1 MIELGLTSLLKY
13 NLELIEGKAIG
24 LITNLTGVNEKLD
37 YNISLLIKDPK
48 IRLKAIFS
56 PEHGLWGAA
65 QDAISVP
72 SSQHNFVNIPIHSL
86 YGNTIKPTSDMLKGL
101 DALVFDIQDVGVRFY
116 TYITTMALA
125 MEACAENNLD
135 FIVLDRPN
143 PISGTMLE
151 GNMLD
156 PQFSSFVGYLPI
168 LLRHGMTIGEL
179 AKLFNERFN
188 IGVDLHVAMMKDWKR
203 DMWFDETG
211 LHWVMPSPNMP
222 TLDTATVYSG
232 MCLFEGTNVSE
243 GRGTTKPFEIIGAQ
257 WIDAYN
263 LANDL
268 NDMELLGVKFRP
280 TYFVPN
286 FSKHKDQQ
294 CGGVQV
300 HVFDRKAFVPV
311 RTALFMID
319 TIRKTYPNDFQ
330 LIENFD
336 LLMGTDKVRLAFT
349 DNQSVDDIIS
359 SWQDDLAEFSSIR
372 SKYLLYT

>member
-1 MIELGLTSLLKY
+1 MIELGLTALLKY

-24 LITNLTGVNEKLD
+24 LITNSTGVNEKLD
-37 YNISLLIKDPK
+37 YNISLLIKHPK

-72 SSQHNFVNIPIHSL
+72 SSQHNLANIPIHSL

-101 DALVFDIQDVGVRFY
+101 DTLIFDIQDVGVRFY

-135 FIVLDRPN
+135 FVVLDRPN

-168 LLRHGMTIGEL
+168 LLRHGMTVGEL
-179 AKLFNERFN
+179 AKLFNEHFN
-188 IGVDLHVAMMKDWKR
+188 IGVNLHVAMMKGWKR

-222 TLDTATVYSG
+222 TLDTATVYPG
-232 MCLFEGTNVSE
+232 MCLFLKDVV
-243 GRGTTKPFEIIGAQ
+243 Q
-257 WIDAYN
+257 LN
-263 LANDL
+263 LL
-268 NDMELLGVKFRP
+268 RLLAHLGL
-280 TYFVPN
+280 TLTIW
-286 FSKHKDQQ
+286 
-294 CGGVQV
+294 QV
-300 HVFDRKAFVPV
+300 
-311 RTALFMID
+311 T
-319 TIRKTYPNDFQ
+319 
-330 LIENFD
+330 
-336 LLMGTDKVRLAFT
+336 
-349 DNQSVDDIIS
+349 
-359 SWQDDLAEFSSIR
+359 
-372 SKYLLYT
+372 